1 MMTSFTSF
9 LTTTTLLAL
18 AFGGIAASVAAASVE
33 ETSNNNWE
41 VLDVNLPT
49 PLSDNTATHIKSTDT
64 IGKFQLDLDTRLGT
78 GLVIVVK
85 TGTAHEER

>member
-18 AFGGIAASVAAASVE
+18 AFGDIAASVAAASVE

-41 VLDVNLPT
+41 VLDYFFEKKLNLLLGTESTSSSPMIIANIARSKYFSNGVR
-49 PLSDNTATHIKSTDT
+49 PLSGSCAD
-64 IGKFQLDLDTRLGT
+64 
-78 GLVIVVK
+78 VII
-85 TGTAHEER
+85 T